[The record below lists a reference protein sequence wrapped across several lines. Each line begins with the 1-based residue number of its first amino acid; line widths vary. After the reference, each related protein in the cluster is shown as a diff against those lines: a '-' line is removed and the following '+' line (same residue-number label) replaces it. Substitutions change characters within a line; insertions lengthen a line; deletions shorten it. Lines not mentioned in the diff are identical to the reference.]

1 MFNLLQLLLV
11 ILSIVCILILYQYF
25 YKRRYGIWLSV
36 TPKDTIGR
44 DIDDS
49 LTWKVKFLNFGLL
62 SQQKPITIPQ
72 GSKLISYFNGVSMLD
87 IYDKKLNHIQHYYNP
102 SIIIQEEGRD
112 LFCQIEYYFM
122 LRYHS
127 SMESSVEANTFL
139 QIEPKPVTTAPI
151 YDIEMKNCFDES
163 QFRIESKEMMKK
175 IIEEMDK
182 VNYTLEEIT
191 ISETRRSFPTSMLI
205 NELFLELEPGTKVI
219 ILATNKK
226 KLFNLKD
233 HSIEFDSEDKQFIW
247 NPKGNKN
254 FCSLVLEGNDP
265 EGVEYESDEEEE
277 DIVEINV
284 SEFLYCESSKI
295 LPLTAMTFVPN

>member
-102 SIIIQEEGRD
+102 SIIILPDRI
-112 LFCQIEYYFM
+112 LFY
-122 LRYHS
+122 
-127 SMESSVEANTFL
+127 
-139 QIEPKPVTTAPI
+139 
-151 YDIEMKNCFDES
+151 
-163 QFRIESKEMMKK
+163 
-175 IIEEMDK
+175 
-182 VNYTLEEIT
+182 
-191 ISETRRSFPTSMLI
+191 
-205 NELFLELEPGTKVI
+205 
-219 ILATNKK
+219 
-226 KLFNLKD
+226 
-233 HSIEFDSEDKQFIW
+233 
-247 NPKGNKN
+247 
-254 FCSLVLEGNDP
+254 
-265 EGVEYESDEEEE
+265 
-277 DIVEINV
+277 VEI
-284 SEFLYCESSKI
+284 SFFYGEQC
-295 LPLTAMTFVPN
+295 